1 MEYQE
6 ISIDGIEICH
16 LQDQGSFLFVAK
28 SSRSFS
34 DLSSA
39 ITVFRKAYVSAITDE
54 VKPLCEKTQ
63 YETFINEMES
73 FPTKENINN
82 NEYNKALEMKGT
94 ETPTWLNDLYNNH
107 NYLEHISFQDKLHEG
122 VYESVTQFKDY
133 YLYWC
138 YG

>member
-6 ISIDGIEICH
+6 INIDDIEIWH
-16 LQDQGSFLFVAK
+16 LEDQGSFLFVAK

-39 ITVFRKAYVSAITDE
+39 IAVFRKAYVSAITDE
-54 VKPLCEKTQ
+54 VNPLCEKTQ
-63 YETFINEMES
+63 YEAYTNEMEP

-82 NEYNKALEMKGT
+82 NEYNQALEMKGA
-94 ETPTWLNDLYNNH
+94 ETPALLKDLYKNH
-107 NYLEHISFQDKLHEG
+107 NYLNHASFQDKLHEG
-122 VYESVTQFKDY
+122 IYESVTQFKGY